1 MQEIDYG
8 VKNEINTL
16 VLEHD
21 ILTKTIFRL
30 YQQDSHLTK
39 IQRDKLLTRY
49 QYQLGIITAKIKK
62 LEEIITNKD
71 ANTLEE
77 RLVSVIEQ
85 KFSNIDKII
94 QAALDNK
101 NTNKA
106 QHPKQKSTKSS
117 KEEYSGQKDGK
128 NTYSLGL
135 GLNSS
140 KQTPLE
146 ITTLTK
152 VPSKL
157 PEFFQS
163 NFKPHKLKVENIQSQ
178 VDVPKVVKN
187 VNVAQSNICINPGCT
202 NPKFTNKYCS
212 IHTDSHEK
220 ETSENEA
227 SLPSLGLEKS
237 KQPET
242 KHHILKE
249 NLVELSA
256 QEPSSE
262 LLQEK
267 KDNKLSQDNDLE
279 ENDDDVK
286 DIKAQI
292 EKSLANLDQA
302 EVE

>member
-8 VKNEINTL
+8 AKNEINTL

-85 KFSNIDKII
+85 KFSNMDKKI
-94 QAALDNK
+94 QAALDSK
-101 NTNKA
+101 NSSQI
-106 QHPKQKSTKSS
+106 QHPKQKSTKSR
-117 KEEYSGQKDGK
+117 KEEYSGQKDEK
-128 NTYSLGL
+128 NAHSLGL
-135 GLNSS
+135 ELDSY
-140 KQTPLE
+140 KHKPLE
-146 ITTLTK
+146 ITTLSE
-152 VPSKL
+152 VPSKI

-163 NFKPHKLKVENIQSQ
+163 NFKPPKLKVENIQSK
-178 VDVPKVVKN
+178 VDVAKVVEN
-187 VNVAQSNICINPGCT
+187 VIQSNVCTNPGCT

-212 IHTDSHEK
+212 VHTDSYEK
-220 ETSENEA
+220 ETNENKA
-227 SLPSLGLEKS
+227 SLPSLGLE
-237 KQPET
+237 QPET
-242 KHHILKE
+242 KQHILKE
-249 NLVELSA
+249 NPVELSA
-256 QEPSSE
+256 QESSSE
-262 LLQEK
+262 LAQDK
-267 KDNKLSQDNDLE
+267 KDSKLSQDNDLE

-286 DIKAQI
+286 DLKAKI

>member
-8 VKNEINTL
+8 AKNEINTL

-85 KFSNIDKII
+85 KFSNMDKKI
-94 QAALDNK
+94 QAALDSK
-101 NTNKA
+101 NSSQI
-106 QHPKQKSTKSS
+106 QHPEQKSTKSR
-117 KEEYSGQKDGK
+117 KEEHSWLGRKAK
-128 NTYSLGL
+128 NAHSLGL
-135 GLNSS
+135 ELSS
-140 KQTPLE
+140 HKHKPLE
-146 ITTLTK
+146 ITTLSE
-152 VPSKL
+152 VPSKI

-163 NFKPHKLKVENIQSQ
+163 NFKPPKLKVENIQSK
-178 VDVPKVVKN
+178 VDVAKVVEN
-187 VNVAQSNICINPGCT
+187 LIQSNVCTNPGCT

-212 IHTDSHEK
+212 VHTDSYEK
-220 ETSENEA
+220 ETNENKA
-227 SLPSLGLEKS
+227 SLPSLGLE
-237 KQPET
+237 QPET
-242 KHHILKE
+242 KQHILKE
-249 NLVELSA
+249 NPVELSA
-256 QEPSSE
+256 QESSSE
-262 LLQEK
+262 LAQDK
-267 KDNKLSQDNDLE
+267 KDSKLSQDNDLE

-286 DIKAQI
+286 DLKAKI

>member
-8 VKNEINTL
+8 IKNEINTL

-62 LEEIITNKD
+62 LEEITTNRD
-71 ANTLEE
+71 TNTLEE

-85 KFSNIDKII
+85 KFSNMDKKI
-94 QAALDNK
+94 QAALDSK
-101 NTNKA
+101 NSS
-106 QHPKQKSTKSS
+106 QIQRPKQKLTKSR
-117 KEEYSGQKDGK
+117 KEEYSGQKDEK
-128 NTYSLGL
+128 NAYSLGSEL
-135 GLNSS
+135 DSY
-140 KQTPLE
+140 KHKPLE
-146 ITTLTK
+146 ITTLSE
-152 VPSKL
+152 VPSKI

-163 NFKPHKLKVENIQSQ
+163 NFKPPKLKVENIQST
-178 VDVPKVVKN
+178 VDVAKVVEN
-187 VNVAQSNICINPGCT
+187 VIQSNVCTNPGCT

-212 IHTDSHEK
+212 VHTDSYEK
-220 ETSENEA
+220 ETNENKA
-227 SLPSLGLEKS
+227 SLPSLGLE
-237 KQPET
+237 QPET
-242 KHHILKE
+242 KQHILKE
-249 NLVELSA
+249 NPVELSA
-256 QEPSSE
+256 QESSSE
-262 LLQEK
+262 LAQEK
-267 KDNKLSQDNDLE
+267 KDSKLSQDNDLE

-286 DIKAQI
+286 DLKAQI

>member
-8 VKNEINTL
+8 AKNEINTL

-30 YQQDSHLTK
+30 YQQDSQLTK

-49 QYQLGIITAKIKK
+49 QYQLGIITGKIKK

-85 KFSNIDKII
+85 KFSNMDKKI
-94 QAALDNK
+94 QAALDSK
-101 NTNKA
+101 NSSQI
-106 QHPKQKSTKSS
+106 QHPEQKSTKSR
-117 KEEYSGQKDGK
+117 KEEHSWLGRKAK
-128 NTYSLGL
+128 NAHSLGL
-135 GLNSS
+135 ELSS
-140 KQTPLE
+140 HKHKPLE
-146 ITTLTK
+146 ITTLTE

-163 NFKPHKLKVENIQSQ
+163 NFKPPKLKVENIQSN
-178 VDVPKVVKN
+178 VDVAKVVEN
-187 VNVAQSNICINPGCT
+187 VIQSNICINPGCT

-212 IHTDSHEK
+212 VHTHSYEK
-220 ETSENEA
+220 ETNENKA
-227 SLPSLGLEKS
+227 SLPSLGLE
-237 KQPET
+237 QPET
-242 KHHILKE
+242 KQDILKE
-249 NLVELSA
+249 NPVELSA
-256 QEPSSE
+256 QESSSE
-262 LLQEK
+262 LAQDK
-267 KDNKLSQDNDLE
+267 KNSKLSQDNDLE

-286 DIKAQI
+286 DLKAKI

>member
-85 KFSNIDKII
+85 KFSNMDKKI
-94 QAALDNK
+94 QAALDSK
-101 NTNKA
+101 NSSQI
-106 QHPKQKSTKSS
+106 QHPEQKSTKSR
-117 KEEYSGQKDGK
+117 KEEYSWLGRKAK
-128 NTYSLGL
+128 NAHSLGL
-135 GLNSS
+135 ELSS
-140 KQTPLE
+140 HKHKPLE
-146 ITTLTK
+146 ITTLSE
-152 VPSKL
+152 VPSKI

-163 NFKPHKLKVENIQSQ
+163 NFKPPKLKVENIQST
-178 VDVPKVVKN
+178 VDVAKVVEN
-187 VNVAQSNICINPGCT
+187 LIQSNVCINPGCT

-212 IHTDSHEK
+212 AHTDSYEK
-220 ETSENEA
+220 ETNENKA
-227 SLPSLGLEKS
+227 SLPSLGLER
-237 KQPET
+237 PET
-242 KHHILKE
+242 KQHILKE
-249 NLVELSA
+249 NLEELTA
-256 QEPSSE
+256 QESSSE
-262 LLQEK
+262 LAQDK
-267 KDNKLSQDNDLE
+267 KDSKLSQDNDLE

-286 DIKAQI
+286 DLKAKI

>member
-8 VKNEINTL
+8 AKNEINTL

-30 YQQDSHLTK
+30 YQQDSQLTK

-85 KFSNIDKII
+85 KFSNMDKKI
-94 QAALDNK
+94 QAALDSK
-101 NTNKA
+101 NSSQI
-106 QHPKQKSTKSS
+106 QHPEQKSTKSR
-117 KEEYSGQKDGK
+117 KEEHSWLGRKAK
-128 NTYSLGL
+128 NAHSLGL
-135 GLNSS
+135 ELSS
-140 KQTPLE
+140 HKHKPLE
-146 ITTLTK
+146 ITTLTE

-163 NFKPHKLKVENIQSQ
+163 NFKPPKLKVENIQSN
-178 VDVPKVVKN
+178 VDIAKVAEN
-187 VNVAQSNICINPGCT
+187 VIQSNVCINSDCT

-212 IHTDSHEK
+212 VHTDSYEK
-220 ETSENEA
+220 ETSKNKNEV
-227 SLPSLGLEKS
+227 SLPSLGLE
-237 KQPET
+237 QPET
-242 KHHILKE
+242 KQHILKE
-249 NLVELSA
+249 NLEELTA
-256 QEPSSE
+256 QKSSSE
-262 LLQEK
+262 LAQDK
-267 KDNKLSQDNDLE
+267 KNNKLSQDNDLE
-279 ENDDDVK
+279 ENDDDVN
-286 DIKAQI
+286 DLKAKI

>member
-85 KFSNIDKII
+85 KFSNMDKKI
-94 QAALDNK
+94 QAALDSK
-101 NTNKA
+101 NSSQI
-106 QHPKQKSTKSS
+106 QHPEQKSTKSR
-117 KEEYSGQKDGK
+117 KEEYSWLGRKAK
-128 NTYSLGL
+128 NAHSLGL
-135 GLNSS
+135 ELSS
-140 KQTPLE
+140 YKHKPLE
-146 ITTLTK
+146 ITTLSE
-152 VPSKL
+152 VPSKI

-163 NFKPHKLKVENIQSQ
+163 NFKPPKLKVENIQSK
-178 VDVPKVVKN
+178 VDVAKVVEN
-187 VNVAQSNICINPGCT
+187 VIQSNVCTNPGCT

-212 IHTDSHEK
+212 VHTDSYEK
-220 ETSENEA
+220 ETNENKA
-227 SLPSLGLEKS
+227 SLPSLGLE
-237 KQPET
+237 QPET
-242 KHHILKE
+242 KQHILKE
-249 NLVELSA
+249 NPVELSA
-256 QEPSSE
+256 QESSK
-262 LLQEK
+262 LAQNK
-267 KDNKLSQDNDLE
+267 KDGELSQDDDLE

-286 DIKAQI
+286 NIKAQI

>member
-8 VKNEINTL
+8 AKNEINTL

-30 YQQDSHLTK
+30 YRQDSHLTK

-85 KFSNIDKII
+85 KFSNMDKKI
-94 QAALDNK
+94 QAALDSK
-101 NTNKA
+101 NSSQI
-106 QHPKQKSTKSS
+106 QHPKQKSTKSR
-117 KEEYSGQKDGK
+117 KEEYSGQKDEK
-128 NTYSLGL
+128 NAHSLGL
-135 GLNSS
+135 ELDSY
-140 KQTPLE
+140 KHKPLE
-146 ITTLTK
+146 ITTLSE
-152 VPSKL
+152 VPSKI

-163 NFKPHKLKVENIQSQ
+163 NFKPPKLKVENIQST
-178 VDVPKVVKN
+178 VDVAKVVEN
-187 VNVAQSNICINPGCT
+187 VNVIQSNVCTNPGCT

-212 IHTDSHEK
+212 VHTDSYEK
-220 ETSENEA
+220 ETNENKA
-227 SLPSLGLEKS
+227 SLPSLELER
-237 KQPET
+237 PET
-242 KHHILKE
+242 KQNILKE
-249 NLVELSA
+249 NPVELSA
-256 QEPSSE
+256 QESSSE
-262 LLQEK
+262 LAQEK
-267 KDNKLSQDNDLE
+267 KDSKLSQDNDLE
-279 ENDDDVK
+279 ENDDAVK
-286 DIKAQI
+286 DLKAKI

>member
-8 VKNEINTL
+8 TKNEINTL

-30 YQQDSHLTK
+30 YRQDSHLTK

-85 KFSNIDKII
+85 RFSNMDKKI
-94 QAALDNK
+94 QAALDSK
-101 NTNKA
+101 NSSQI
-106 QHPKQKSTKSS
+106 QHPEQKSTKSR
-117 KEEYSGQKDGK
+117 KEEYSWLGRKAK
-128 NTYSLGL
+128 NAHSLGL
-135 GLNSS
+135 ELSS
-140 KQTPLE
+140 HKHKPLE
-146 ITTLTK
+146 ITTLSE
-152 VPSKL
+152 VPSKI

-163 NFKPHKLKVENIQSQ
+163 NFKPPKLKVENIQSK
-178 VDVPKVVKN
+178 VDVAKVVEN
-187 VNVAQSNICINPGCT
+187 LIQSNVCTNPGCT

-212 IHTDSHEK
+212 VHTDSYEK
-220 ETSENEA
+220 ETNENKA
-227 SLPSLGLEKS
+227 SLPSLGLE
-237 KQPET
+237 QPET
-242 KHHILKE
+242 KQHILKE
-249 NLVELSA
+249 NPVELSA
-256 QEPSSE
+256 QESSSE
-262 LLQEK
+262 LAQDK
-267 KDNKLSQDNDLE
+267 KDSKLSQDNDLE

-286 DIKAQI
+286 DLKAKI

>member
-8 VKNEINTL
+8 AKNDINTL

-30 YQQDSHLTK
+30 YRQDSHLTK

-85 KFSNIDKII
+85 RFSNMDKKI
-94 QAALDNK
+94 QAALDSK
-101 NTNKA
+101 NSSQI
-106 QHPKQKSTKSS
+106 QHQEQKSTKSR
-117 KEEYSGQKDGK
+117 KEEYSWLGRKAK
-128 NTYSLGL
+128 NAHSLGL
-135 GLNSS
+135 ELSS
-140 KQTPLE
+140 HKHKPLE
-146 ITTLTK
+146 ITTLSE
-152 VPSKL
+152 VPSKI

-163 NFKPHKLKVENIQSQ
+163 NFKPPKLKVENIQSK
-178 VDVPKVVKN
+178 VDVAKVVEN
-187 VNVAQSNICINPGCT
+187 LIQSNVCTNPGCT

-212 IHTDSHEK
+212 VHTDSYEK
-220 ETSENEA
+220 ETNENKA
-227 SLPSLGLEKS
+227 SLPSLGLE
-237 KQPET
+237 QPET
-242 KHHILKE
+242 KQHILKE
-249 NLVELSA
+249 NPVELSA
-256 QEPSSE
+256 QESSSE
-262 LLQEK
+262 LAQDK
-267 KDNKLSQDNDLE
+267 KDSKLSQDNDLE

-286 DIKAQI
+286 DLKAKI

>member
-8 VKNEINTL
+8 AKNEINTL

-30 YQQDSHLTK
+30 YQQDSQLTK
-39 IQRDKLLTRY
+39 TQRDKLLTRY
-49 QYQLGIITAKIKK
+49 QYQLGIITGKIKK

-85 KFSNIDKII
+85 KFSNMDKKI
-94 QAALDNK
+94 QAALDSK
-101 NTNKA
+101 NSSQI
-106 QHPKQKSTKSS
+106 QHPEQKSTKSR
-117 KEEYSGQKDGK
+117 KEEHSWLGRKAK
-128 NTYSLGL
+128 NAHSLGL
-135 GLNSS
+135 ELSS
-140 KQTPLE
+140 YKHKPLE
-146 ITTLTK
+146 ITTLTE

-163 NFKPHKLKVENIQSQ
+163 NFKPPKLKVENIQSN
-178 VDVPKVVKN
+178 VDVAKVVEN
-187 VNVAQSNICINPGCT
+187 IIQSNICINPGCT

-212 IHTDSHEK
+212 VHTHSYEK
-220 ETSENEA
+220 ETNENKA
-227 SLPSLGLEKS
+227 SLPSLGLE
-237 KQPET
+237 QPET
-242 KHHILKE
+242 KQHILKE
-249 NLVELSA
+249 NPVELSA
-256 QEPSSE
+256 QESSSE
-262 LLQEK
+262 LAQDK
-267 KDNKLSQDNDLE
+267 KDSKLSQDNDLE

-286 DIKAQI
+286 DLKAKI

>member
-8 VKNEINTL
+8 AKNEINTL

-30 YQQDSHLTK
+30 YRQDSHLTK

-49 QYQLGIITAKIKK
+49 QYQLGIITSKIKK

-85 KFSNIDKII
+85 KFSNMDKKI
-94 QAALDNK
+94 QATLDRK
-101 NTNKA
+101 NSSHI
-106 QHPKQKSTKSS
+106 QHPKQKSTKSR
-117 KEEYSGQKDGK
+117 KEEYSGQKDEK
-128 NTYSLGL
+128 NTHSLGL
-135 GLNSS
+135 ELDSY
-140 KQTPLE
+140 KHKPLE
-146 ITTLTK
+146 ITTLSE
-152 VPSKL
+152 VPSKI

-163 NFKPHKLKVENIQSQ
+163 SFKPPRLKVENIQST
-178 VDVPKVVKN
+178 VDVTKVVEN
-187 VNVAQSNICINPGCT
+187 VIQSNVCINPGCT

-212 IHTDSHEK
+212 VHTDSYEK
-220 ETSENEA
+220 ETNGNKANLS
-227 SLPSLGLEKS
+227 SLGLE
-237 KQPET
+237 QPET
-242 KHHILKE
+242 KQYTLKE
-249 NLVELSA
+249 NPVELSA
-256 QEPSSE
+256 QESSSE
-262 LLQEK
+262 LAQEK
-267 KDNKLSQDNDLE
+267 KDGKLSQDDDLE

>member
-8 VKNEINTL
+8 AKNEINTL

-30 YQQDSHLTK
+30 YRQDSHLTK

-85 KFSNIDKII
+85 KFSNMDKKI
-94 QAALDNK
+94 QAALDSK
-101 NTNKA
+101 NSSQI
-106 QHPKQKSTKSS
+106 QHPKQKSTKSR
-117 KEEYSGQKDGK
+117 KEEYSWLGRKAK
-128 NTYSLGL
+128 NAHSLGL
-135 GLNSS
+135 ELSS
-140 KQTPLE
+140 YKHKPLE
-146 ITTLTK
+146 ITTLTE

-163 NFKPHKLKVENIQSQ
+163 NFKPPKLKVENIQSN
-178 VDVPKVVKN
+178 VDVAKVVEN
-187 VNVAQSNICINPGCT
+187 VIQSNVCINSGCT

-212 IHTDSHEK
+212 AHTDSYEK
-220 ETSENEA
+220 ETNENKA
-227 SLPSLGLEKS
+227 NLPSLELER
-237 KQPET
+237 PET
-242 KHHILKE
+242 KQNILKE
-249 NLVELSA
+249 NPVELSA
-256 QEPSSE
+256 QESSSE
-262 LLQEK
+262 LAQEK

-286 DIKAQI
+286 DLKAKI

>member
-8 VKNEINTL
+8 AKNEINTL

-49 QYQLGIITAKIKK
+49 QYQLGIITTKIKK

-85 KFSNIDKII
+85 KFSNMDKKI
-94 QAALDNK
+94 QAALDSK
-101 NTNKA
+101 NSSQI
-106 QHPKQKSTKSS
+106 QHPEQKSTKSR
-117 KEEYSGQKDGK
+117 KEEHSWLGRKAK
-128 NTYSLGL
+128 NAHSLGL
-135 GLNSS
+135 ELSS
-140 KQTPLE
+140 HKHKPLE
-146 ITTLTK
+146 ITTLSE
-152 VPSKL
+152 VPSKI

-163 NFKPHKLKVENIQSQ
+163 NFKPPKLKVENIQSK
-178 VDVPKVVKN
+178 VDVAKVVEN
-187 VNVAQSNICINPGCT
+187 VIQSNVCTNPGCT

-212 IHTDSHEK
+212 VHTDSYEK
-220 ETSENEA
+220 ETNENKA
-227 SLPSLGLEKS
+227 SLPSLGLE
-237 KQPET
+237 QPET
-242 KHHILKE
+242 KQHILKE
-249 NLVELSA
+249 NPVELSA
-256 QEPSSE
+256 QESSSE
-262 LLQEK
+262 LAQDK
-267 KDNKLSQDNDLE
+267 KDSKLSQDNDLE

-286 DIKAQI
+286 DLKAKI

>member
-8 VKNEINTL
+8 AKNEINTL

-30 YQQDSHLTK
+30 YQQDSQLTK
-39 IQRDKLLTRY
+39 TQRDKLLTRY
-49 QYQLGIITAKIKK
+49 QYQLGIITGKIKK

-85 KFSNIDKII
+85 KFSNMDKKI
-94 QAALDNK
+94 QAALDSK
-101 NTNKA
+101 NSSQI
-106 QHPKQKSTKSS
+106 QHPEQKSTKSR
-117 KEEYSGQKDGK
+117 KEEHSWLGRKAK
-128 NTYSLGL
+128 NAHSLGL
-135 GLNSS
+135 ELSS
-140 KQTPLE
+140 HKHKPLE
-146 ITTLTK
+146 ITTLTE

-163 NFKPHKLKVENIQSQ
+163 NFKPPKLKVENIQSN
-178 VDVPKVVKN
+178 VDVAKVVEN
-187 VNVAQSNICINPGCT
+187 VIQSNVCINPGCT

-212 IHTDSHEK
+212 VHTHSYEK
-220 ETSENEA
+220 ETNENKA
-227 SLPSLGLEKS
+227 SLPSLGLE
-237 KQPET
+237 QPET
-242 KHHILKE
+242 KQHILKE
-249 NLVELSA
+249 NPVELSA
-256 QEPSSE
+256 QESSSE
-262 LLQEK
+262 LAQDK
-267 KDNKLSQDNDLE
+267 KDSKLSQDNDLE

-286 DIKAQI
+286 DLKAKI

>member
-8 VKNEINTL
+8 AKNEINTL

-30 YQQDSHLTK
+30 YQQDSQLTK

-49 QYQLGIITAKIKK
+49 QYQLGIITGKIKK

-85 KFSNIDKII
+85 KFSNMDKKI
-94 QAALDNK
+94 QAALDSK
-101 NTNKA
+101 NSSQI
-106 QHPKQKSTKSS
+106 QHPEQKSTKSR
-117 KEEYSGQKDGK
+117 KEEHSWLGRKAK
-128 NTYSLGL
+128 NAHSLGL
-135 GLNSS
+135 ELSS
-140 KQTPLE
+140 HKHKPLE
-146 ITTLTK
+146 ITTLSE
-152 VPSKL
+152 VPSKI

-163 NFKPHKLKVENIQSQ
+163 NFKPPKLKVENIQSN
-178 VDVPKVVKN
+178 VDVAKVVEN
-187 VNVAQSNICINPGCT
+187 VIQSNICINPGCT

-212 IHTDSHEK
+212 VHTHSYEK
-220 ETSENEA
+220 ETNENKA
-227 SLPSLGLEKS
+227 SLPSLGLE
-237 KQPET
+237 QPET
-242 KHHILKE
+242 KQHILKE
-249 NLVELSA
+249 NPVELSA
-256 QEPSSE
+256 QESSSE
-262 LLQEK
+262 LAQDK
-267 KDNKLSQDNDLE
+267 KDSKLSQDNDLE

-286 DIKAQI
+286 DLKAKI

>member
-8 VKNEINTL
+8 IKNEINTL

-85 KFSNIDKII
+85 KFSNMDKKI
-94 QAALDNK
+94 QAALDSK
-101 NTNKA
+101 NSSQI
-106 QHPKQKSTKSS
+106 QHPKQKSTKLR
-117 KEEYSGQKDGK
+117 KEESSGQKDGK
-128 NTYSLGL
+128 NTHSLSL
-135 GLNSS
+135 ELDSY
-140 KQTPLE
+140 KHKPLE
-146 ITTLTK
+146 ITTLSE
-152 VPSKL
+152 VPSKI

-163 NFKPHKLKVENIQSQ
+163 NFKPPKLKVENIQST
-178 VDVPKVVKN
+178 VDVAKVVEN
-187 VNVAQSNICINPGCT
+187 VIQSNVCTNPGCT

-212 IHTDSHEK
+212 VHTDSYEK
-220 ETSENEA
+220 ETNENKA
-227 SLPSLGLEKS
+227 SLPSLGLE
-237 KQPET
+237 QPET
-242 KHHILKE
+242 KQHVLKE
-249 NLVELSA
+249 NPVELSA
-256 QEPSSE
+256 QESSSE
-262 LLQEK
+262 LAQEK
-267 KDNKLSQDNDLE
+267 KDSKLSQDDDLE

>member
-16 VLEHD
+16 VLERD

-49 QYQLGIITAKIKK
+49 QYQLGIIIAKIKK
-62 LEEIITNKD
+62 LGEIITNKD

-85 KFSNIDKII
+85 KFSSMDKKI
-94 QAALDNK
+94 QTVLDNK
-101 NTNKA
+101 NSNKA
-106 QHPKQKSTKSS
+106 QQPKQKSS
-117 KEEYSGQKDGK
+117 KEEYSRQKDGK
-128 NTYSLGL
+128 NPYSLDL
-135 GLNSS
+135 GLNSY
-140 KQTPLE
+140 KHKPLE
-146 ITTLTK
+146 ITTLTE

-157 PEFFQS
+157 PEFFQN
-163 NFKPHKLKVENIQSQ
+163 NFKPPKLKVENMQSQ
-178 VDVPKVVKN
+178 VDVPKVVEN
-187 VNVAQSNICINPGCT
+187 VNVIQSNVCINPGCT

-212 IHTDSHEK
+212 AHTDSY
-220 ETSENEA
+220 ENEA

-237 KQPET
+237 KHPET
-242 KHHILKE
+242 KQQILKE
-249 NLVELSA
+249 NLVELPA
-256 QEPSSE
+256 QESSTE
-262 LLQEK
+262 LVQEK
-267 KDNKLSQDNDLE
+267 KDNKLSQDDDLE
-279 ENDDDVK
+279 ENDGDVK
-286 DIKAQI
+286 DLKAQI

>member
-8 VKNEINTL
+8 AKNEINTL

-30 YQQDSHLTK
+30 YRQDSHLTK

-85 KFSNIDKII
+85 RFSNMDKKI
-94 QAALDNK
+94 QAALDSK
-101 NTNKA
+101 NSSQI
-106 QHPKQKSTKSS
+106 QHPEQKSTKSG
-117 KEEYSGQKDGK
+117 KEEYSWLGRKAK
-128 NTYSLGL
+128 NAHSLGL
-135 GLNSS
+135 ELSS
-140 KQTPLE
+140 HKHKPLE
-146 ITTLTK
+146 ITTLSE
-152 VPSKL
+152 VPSKI

-163 NFKPHKLKVENIQSQ
+163 NFKPPKLKVENIQSK
-178 VDVPKVVKN
+178 VDVAKVVEN
-187 VNVAQSNICINPGCT
+187 LIQSNVCTNPGCT

-212 IHTDSHEK
+212 VHTDSYEK
-220 ETSENEA
+220 ETNENKA
-227 SLPSLGLEKS
+227 SLPSLGLE
-237 KQPET
+237 QPET
-242 KHHILKE
+242 KQHILKE
-249 NLVELSA
+249 NPVELSA
-256 QEPSSE
+256 QESSSE
-262 LLQEK
+262 LAQDK
-267 KDNKLSQDNDLE
+267 KDSKLSQDNDLE

-286 DIKAQI
+286 DLKAKI

>member
-8 VKNEINTL
+8 IKNEINTL

-62 LEEIITNKD
+62 LEEITTNRD
-71 ANTLEE
+71 TNTLEE

-85 KFSNIDKII
+85 KFSNMDKKI
-94 QAALDNK
+94 QAALDSK
-101 NTNKA
+101 NSSQI
-106 QHPKQKSTKSS
+106 QHPEQKSTKSR
-117 KEEYSGQKDGK
+117 KEEHSWLGRKAK
-128 NTYSLGL
+128 NAHSLGL
-135 GLNSS
+135 ELSS
-140 KQTPLE
+140 HKHKPLE
-146 ITTLTK
+146 ITTLTE

-163 NFKPHKLKVENIQSQ
+163 NFKPPKLKVENIQSN
-178 VDVPKVVKN
+178 VDVAKVVEN
-187 VNVAQSNICINPGCT
+187 VIQSNICINPGCT

-212 IHTDSHEK
+212 VHTHSYEK
-220 ETSENEA
+220 ETNENKA
-227 SLPSLGLEKS
+227 SLPSLGLE
-237 KQPET
+237 QPET
-242 KHHILKE
+242 KQHILKE
-249 NLVELSA
+249 NPVELSA
-256 QEPSSE
+256 QESSSE
-262 LLQEK
+262 LAQDK
-267 KDNKLSQDNDLE
+267 KDSKLSQDNDLE

-286 DIKAQI
+286 DLKAKI

>member
-8 VKNEINTL
+8 AKNEINTL

-30 YQQDSHLTK
+30 YRQDSHLTK

-85 KFSNIDKII
+85 KFSNMDKKI
-94 QAALDNK
+94 QAALDSK
-101 NTNKA
+101 NSSQI
-106 QHPKQKSTKSS
+106 QHPEQKSTKSR
-117 KEEYSGQKDGK
+117 KEEDSWLGRKAK
-128 NTYSLGL
+128 NAHSLGL
-135 GLNSS
+135 ELSS
-140 KQTPLE
+140 HKHKPLE
-146 ITTLTK
+146 ITTLSE
-152 VPSKL
+152 VPSKI

-163 NFKPHKLKVENIQSQ
+163 NFKPPKLKVENIQSK
-178 VDVPKVVKN
+178 VDVAKVVEN
-187 VNVAQSNICINPGCT
+187 VIQSNVCTNPGCT

-212 IHTDSHEK
+212 AHTNSYEK
-220 ETSENEA
+220 ETNENKA
-227 SLPSLGLEKS
+227 SLPSLELER
-237 KQPET
+237 PET
-242 KHHILKE
+242 KQNILKE
-249 NLVELSA
+249 NLEELTA
-256 QEPSSE
+256 QESSSE
-262 LLQEK
+262 LAQEK
-267 KDNKLSQDNDLE
+267 KDSKLSQDNDLE

-286 DIKAQI
+286 DLKAKI

>member
-8 VKNEINTL
+8 AKNEINTL

-30 YQQDSHLTK
+30 YRQDSHLTK

-62 LEEIITNKD
+62 LEETITNKD

-85 KFSNIDKII
+85 KFSNMEQTL
-94 QAALDNK
+94 QAALDSK
-101 NTNKA
+101 NSSQI
-106 QHPKQKSTKSS
+106 QHPEQKSTKSR
-117 KEEYSGQKDGK
+117 KEEYSWLSRKAK
-128 NTYSLGL
+128 NAHSLGL
-135 GLNSS
+135 ELSS
-140 KQTPLE
+140 HKHKPLE
-146 ITTLTK
+146 IITLTE

-163 NFKPHKLKVENIQSQ
+163 NFKPPKLKVENIQSN
-178 VDVPKVVKN
+178 VDVAKVVEN
-187 VNVAQSNICINPGCT
+187 VIQSNICINPGCT

-212 IHTDSHEK
+212 VHTHSYEK
-220 ETSENEA
+220 ETNENKA
-227 SLPSLGLEKS
+227 SLPSLGLEQS
-237 KQPET
+237 ET
-242 KHHILKE
+242 KQDILKE
-249 NLVELSA
+249 NPVELSA
-256 QEPSSE
+256 QESSSE
-262 LLQEK
+262 LTQDK
-267 KDNKLSQDNDLE
+267 KNSKLSQDNDLE
-279 ENDDDVK
+279 ENDDDVN
-286 DIKAQI
+286 DLKAKI

>member
-8 VKNEINTL
+8 AKNEINTL

-30 YQQDSHLTK
+30 YRQDSHLTK

-71 ANTLEE
+71 TNTLEE

-85 KFSNIDKII
+85 KFSNMDKKI
-94 QAALDNK
+94 QAALDSK
-101 NTNKA
+101 NSSQI
-106 QHPKQKSTKSS
+106 QHPKQKSTKSR
-117 KEEYSGQKDGK
+117 KEEYSGQKDEK
-128 NTYSLGL
+128 NAHSLGL
-135 GLNSS
+135 ELDSY
-140 KQTPLE
+140 KHKPLE
-146 ITTLTK
+146 ITTLSE
-152 VPSKL
+152 VPSKI

-163 NFKPHKLKVENIQSQ
+163 NFKPPKLKVENIQST
-178 VDVPKVVKN
+178 VDVAKVVEN
-187 VNVAQSNICINPGCT
+187 VNVIQSNVCTNPGCT

-212 IHTDSHEK
+212 VHTDSYEK
-220 ETSENEA
+220 ETNENKA
-227 SLPSLGLEKS
+227 SLPSLGLE
-237 KQPET
+237 QPET
-242 KHHILKE
+242 KQHILKE
-249 NLVELSA
+249 NPVELSA
-256 QEPSSE
+256 QESSSE
-262 LLQEK
+262 LAQDK
-267 KDNKLSQDNDLE
+267 KDSKLSQDNDLE

-286 DIKAQI
+286 DLKAKI

>member
-8 VKNEINTL
+8 AKNDINTL

-30 YQQDSHLTK
+30 YRQDSHLTK

-85 KFSNIDKII
+85 KFSNMDKKI
-94 QAALDNK
+94 QAALDSK
-101 NTNKA
+101 NSSQI
-106 QHPKQKSTKSS
+106 QHPKQKSTKSR
-117 KEEYSGQKDGK
+117 KEEYSWLGRKAK
-128 NTYSLGL
+128 NAHSLGL
-135 GLNSS
+135 ELSS
-140 KQTPLE
+140 HKHKPLE
-146 ITTLTK
+146 ITTLSE
-152 VPSKL
+152 VPSKI

-163 NFKPHKLKVENIQSQ
+163 NFKPPKLKVENIQSK
-178 VDVPKVVKN
+178 VDVAKVVEN
-187 VNVAQSNICINPGCT
+187 LIQSNVCTNPGCT

-212 IHTDSHEK
+212 VHTHSYEK
-220 ETSENEA
+220 ETNENKA
-227 SLPSLGLEKS
+227 SLPSLGLE
-237 KQPET
+237 QPET
-242 KHHILKE
+242 KQDILKE
-249 NLVELSA
+249 NPVELSA
-256 QEPSSE
+256 QESSSE
-262 LLQEK
+262 LAQDK
-267 KDNKLSQDNDLE
+267 KNSKLSQDNDLE

-286 DIKAQI
+286 DLKAKI

>member
-8 VKNEINTL
+8 AKNEINTL

-85 KFSNIDKII
+85 KFSNMDKKI
-94 QAALDNK
+94 QAALDSK
-101 NTNKA
+101 NSSQI
-106 QHPKQKSTKSS
+106 QHPKQKSTKSR
-117 KEEYSGQKDGK
+117 KEEYSGQKDEK
-128 NTYSLGL
+128 NAYSLGL
-135 GLNSS
+135 ELDSY
-140 KQTPLE
+140 KHKPLE
-146 ITTLTK
+146 ITTLSE
-152 VPSKL
+152 VPSKI

-163 NFKPHKLKVENIQSQ
+163 NFKPPKLKVENIQST
-178 VDVPKVVKN
+178 VDVAKVVEN
-187 VNVAQSNICINPGCT
+187 LIQSNVCINPGCT

-212 IHTDSHEK
+212 AHTDSYEK
-220 ETSENEA
+220 ETSENKNEA
-227 SLPSLGLEKS
+227 SLPSLGLE
-237 KQPET
+237 QPET
-242 KHHILKE
+242 KQHILKE
-249 NLVELSA
+249 NPVELSA
-256 QEPSSE
+256 QESSSE
-262 LLQEK
+262 LAQDK
-267 KDNKLSQDNDLE
+267 KNSKLSQDNDLE

-286 DIKAQI
+286 DLKAKI

>member
-85 KFSNIDKII
+85 KFSNMDKKI
-94 QAALDNK
+94 QAALDSK
-101 NTNKA
+101 NSSQI
-106 QHPKQKSTKSS
+106 QHPEQKSTKSR
-117 KEEYSGQKDGK
+117 KEEHSWLGRKAK
-128 NTYSLGL
+128 NAHSLGL
-135 GLNSS
+135 ELSS
-140 KQTPLE
+140 HKHKPLE
-146 ITTLTK
+146 ITTLSE
-152 VPSKL
+152 VPSKI

-163 NFKPHKLKVENIQSQ
+163 NFKPPKLKVENIQSN
-178 VDVPKVVKN
+178 VDVAKVVEN
-187 VNVAQSNICINPGCT
+187 VIQSNVCTNPGCT

-212 IHTDSHEK
+212 AHTDSYEK
-220 ETSENEA
+220 ETNENKA
-227 SLPSLGLEKS
+227 SLPSLGLE
-237 KQPET
+237 QPET
-242 KHHILKE
+242 KQHALKE
-249 NLVELSA
+249 NPVELSA
-256 QEPSSE
+256 QESSSE
-262 LLQEK
+262 LAQDK
-267 KDNKLSQDNDLE
+267 KDSKLSQDNDLE

-286 DIKAQI
+286 DLKAKI

>member
-8 VKNEINTL
+8 TKNEINTL

-85 KFSNIDKII
+85 KFSNMDKKI
-94 QAALDNK
+94 QAALDSK
-101 NTNKA
+101 NSSQI
-106 QHPKQKSTKSS
+106 QHPEQKSTKSR
-117 KEEYSGQKDGK
+117 KEEHSWLGRKAK
-128 NTYSLGL
+128 NAHSLGL
-135 GLNSS
+135 ELSS
-140 KQTPLE
+140 HKHKPLE
-146 ITTLTK
+146 ITTLSE
-152 VPSKL
+152 VPSKI

-163 NFKPHKLKVENIQSQ
+163 NFKPPKLKVENIQSN
-178 VDVPKVVKN
+178 VDVAKVVEN
-187 VNVAQSNICINPGCT
+187 VIQSNICINPGCT

-212 IHTDSHEK
+212 VHTHSYEK
-220 ETSENEA
+220 ETNENKA
-227 SLPSLGLEKS
+227 SLPSLGLE
-237 KQPET
+237 QPET
-242 KHHILKE
+242 KQHILKE
-249 NLVELSA
+249 NPVELSA
-256 QEPSSE
+256 QESSSE
-262 LLQEK
+262 LAQDK
-267 KDNKLSQDNDLE
+267 KDSKLSQDNDLE

-286 DIKAQI
+286 DLKAKI

>member
-8 VKNEINTL
+8 AKNEINTL

-85 KFSNIDKII
+85 KFSNMDKKI
-94 QAALDNK
+94 QAVLDSK
-101 NTNKA
+101 NSSQI
-106 QHPKQKSTKSS
+106 QHPKQKSTKSR
-117 KEEYSGQKDGK
+117 KEEYSWLGRKAK
-128 NTYSLGL
+128 NAHSLGVEL
-135 GLNSS
+135 SS
-140 KQTPLE
+140 HKHKPLE
-146 ITTLTK
+146 ITTLTE

-163 NFKPHKLKVENIQSQ
+163 NFKPPKLKVENIQSN
-178 VDVPKVVKN
+178 VDVAKVVEN
-187 VNVAQSNICINPGCT
+187 VIPSNVCINPGCT

-212 IHTDSHEK
+212 AHTDSYEK
-220 ETSENEA
+220 ETNENKA
-227 SLPSLGLEKS
+227 SLPSLGLE
-237 KQPET
+237 QPET
-242 KHHILKE
+242 KQHILKE
-249 NLVELSA
+249 NLEELTA
-256 QEPSSE
+256 QESSSE
-262 LLQEK
+262 LAQDK
-267 KDNKLSQDNDLE
+267 KDSKLSQDNDLE

-286 DIKAQI
+286 DLKAKI

>member
-8 VKNEINTL
+8 TKNEINTL

-85 KFSNIDKII
+85 RFSNMDKKI
-94 QAALDNK
+94 QAALDSK
-101 NTNKA
+101 NSSQI
-106 QHPKQKSTKSS
+106 QHPEQKSTKSR
-117 KEEYSGQKDGK
+117 KEEHSWLGRKAK
-128 NTYSLGL
+128 NAHSLGL
-135 GLNSS
+135 ELSS
-140 KQTPLE
+140 HKHKPLE
-146 ITTLTK
+146 ITTLTE

-163 NFKPHKLKVENIQSQ
+163 NFKPPKLKVDNIQSK
-178 VDVPKVVKN
+178 VDVAKVVEN
-187 VNVAQSNICINPGCT
+187 VIKSNICINPGCT

-212 IHTDSHEK
+212 VHTHSYEK
-220 ETSENEA
+220 ETNENKA
-227 SLPSLGLEKS
+227 SLPSLGLE
-237 KQPET
+237 QPET
-242 KHHILKE
+242 KQHVLKE
-249 NLVELSA
+249 NPVELSA
-256 QEPSSE
+256 QESSSE
-262 LLQEK
+262 LAQDK
-267 KDNKLSQDNDLE
+267 KDSKLSQDNDLE

-286 DIKAQI
+286 DLKAKI

>member
-8 VKNEINTL
+8 AKNEINTL

-30 YQQDSHLTK
+30 YRQDSHLTK

-85 KFSNIDKII
+85 KFSNMDKKI
-94 QAALDNK
+94 QAALDSK
-101 NTNKA
+101 NSSQI
-106 QHPKQKSTKSS
+106 QHPEQKSTKSR
-117 KEEYSGQKDGK
+117 KEEYSWLGRKAK
-128 NTYSLGL
+128 NAHSLGL
-135 GLNSS
+135 ELSS
-140 KQTPLE
+140 HKHKPLE
-146 ITTLTK
+146 ITTLSE
-152 VPSKL
+152 VPSKI

-163 NFKPHKLKVENIQSQ
+163 NFKPPKLKVENIQSK
-178 VDVPKVVKN
+178 VDVAKVVEN
-187 VNVAQSNICINPGCT
+187 VIQSNVCTNPGCT

-212 IHTDSHEK
+212 AHTDSYEK
-220 ETSENEA
+220 ETNENKA
-227 SLPSLGLEKS
+227 SLPSLGLE
-237 KQPET
+237 QPET
-242 KHHILKE
+242 KQHILKE
-249 NLVELSA
+249 NLEELTA
-256 QEPSSE
+256 QESSSE
-262 LLQEK
+262 LAQDK
-267 KDNKLSQDNDLE
+267 KDSKLSQDNDLE

-286 DIKAQI
+286 DLKAKI

>member
-16 VLEHD
+16 VLERD

-49 QYQLGIITAKIKK
+49 QYQLSIITAKIKK
-62 LEEIITNKD
+62 LGEIITNKD

-85 KFSNIDKII
+85 KFSSMDKKI
-94 QAALDNK
+94 QTVLDNK
-101 NTNKA
+101 NSNKA
-106 QHPKQKSTKSS
+106 QHPKQKSS
-117 KEEYSGQKDGK
+117 KEEYSRQKDGK
-128 NTYSLGL
+128 NPYSLDL
-135 GLNSS
+135 GLNSY
-140 KQTPLE
+140 KHKPLE
-146 ITTLTK
+146 ITTLTE

-157 PEFFQS
+157 PEFFQN
-163 NFKPHKLKVENIQSQ
+163 NFKPHKLKVENIRSQ
-178 VDVPKVVKN
+178 VDVPTVVEN
-187 VNVAQSNICINPGCT
+187 VNVAQSNVCINPGCT

-212 IHTDSHEK
+212 AHTNSH
-220 ETSENEA
+220 ENEA

-242 KHHILKE
+242 KQQILKE
-249 NLVELSA
+249 NLVELPA
-256 QEPSSE
+256 QESSTE
-262 LLQEK
+262 LVQEK

-286 DIKAQI
+286 YIKAQI
-292 EKSLANLDQA
+292 HKALANLDQA